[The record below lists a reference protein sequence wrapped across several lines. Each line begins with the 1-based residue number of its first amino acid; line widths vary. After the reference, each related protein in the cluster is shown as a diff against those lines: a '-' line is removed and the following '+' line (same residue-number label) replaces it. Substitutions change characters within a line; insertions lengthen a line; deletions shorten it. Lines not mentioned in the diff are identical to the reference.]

1 MLVIHSYTSKQRAGL
16 HWIFIEVDRQMA
28 ATGHAKKPTTRHTRQ
43 RNTTFGERRSIRFS
57 EEEERSVQD
66 LREAIAVRS
75 GRALED
81 VTFSE
86 AVRLLVRDKK
96 SAAEIEARA
105 LAIQRGSGNA
115 SEWGLWAISERLGYE
130 IAPVRNHIARIGG
143 DLNRIAARLTTE
155 ETVPYEDLVAA
166 LRAVAELRNVPCD
179 IEHRIAHLV
188 QRGLPERGEK

>member
-1 MLVIHSYTSKQRAGL
+1 MT
-16 HWIFIEVDRQMA
+16 
-28 ATGHAKKPTTRHTRQ
+28 ATGNAKKQTTRHTR
-43 RNTTFGERRSIRFS
+43 RKKTTFGERRSIRFS

-96 SAAEIEARA
+96 SAAEMEARA
-105 LAIQRGSGNA
+105 LAIQRGDGNA

-130 IAPVRNHIARIGG
+130 IAPMRRYIARIGG
-143 DLNRIAARLTTE
+143 DLNRIAARLATE
-155 ETVPYEDLVAA
+155 ETVPFEDLVAA
-166 LRAVAELRNVPCD
+166 LRAVAELRNVPDD
-179 IEHRIAHLV
+179 IERRVAHLV
-188 QRGLPERGEK
+188 QRGLPERGAK

>member
-1 MLVIHSYTSKQRAGL
+1 
-16 HWIFIEVDRQMA
+16 MA
-28 ATGHAKKPTTRHTRQ
+28 ATGNAKKQTTSHTR
-43 RNTTFGERRSIRFS
+43 RKKTTFGERRSIRFS

-75 GRALED
+75 GRAFED

-105 LAIQRGSGNA
+105 LAIQRGGGNA

-130 IAPVRNHIARIGG
+130 LAPMRRYIARIGG
-143 DLNRIAARLTTE
+143 DLNRIAGRLAKE
-155 ETVPYEDLVAA
+155 EKIPYEELADALQAAADL
-166 LRAVAELRNVPCD
+166 RHVPDD
-179 IEHRIAHLV
+179 IERRIAHLV
-188 QRGLPERGEK
+188 QRGLPERGVK